1 MIQPLN
7 DENYPL
13 LLTQD
18 GPLVLY
24 KHSHRCPISAG
35 AQRRL
40 RTFALEHPAVPVY
53 EVNVIDQRDLS
64 QQIAAD
70 FGIDHQSPQAFLLQ
84 RGRVVWHDS
93 HGAITGGAVEDALAD
108 LDGAD
113 LDGADRVG
121 A

>member
-1 MIQPLN
+1 MLQAL
-7 DENYPL
+7 DAVDYPA

-40 RTFALEHPAVPVY
+40 RTFALEHPEVAVY

-64 QQIAAD
+64 QQIASD
-70 FGIDHQSPQAFLLQ
+70 FGIEHQSPQAFLLQ

-93 HGAITGGAVEDALAD
+93 HGAITGGAVEEALAD
-108 LDGAD
+108 LDGATHES
-113 LDGADRVG
+113 DRVG
-121 A
+121 S

>member
-1 MIQPLN
+1 MLQPL
-7 DENYPL
+7 DAADYPA
-13 LLTQD
+13 LLTQE
-18 GPLVLY
+18 GSLVLY
-24 KHSHRCPISAG
+24 KHSHRCPISGG

-40 RTFALEHPAVPVY
+40 RTFALEHPEVPVF

-70 FGIDHQSPQAFLLQ
+70 LGIQHQSPQAFLLQ

-93 HGAITGGAVEDALAD
+93 HGAITGGAVEEALAD

-113 LDGADRVG
+113 RVR

>member
-1 MIQPLN
+1 MIQPLAA
-7 DENYPL
+7 DDYPAL
-13 LLTQD
+13 LVAD

-40 RTFALEHPAVPVY
+40 TTFALEHPTVPVY

-70 FGIDHQSPQAFLLQ
+70 LGIEHASPQAFLLV
-84 RGRVVWHDS
+84 GGHVVWHDS
-93 HGAITGGAVEDALAD
+93 HGRITGSAIESAL
-108 LDGAD
+108 GAD
-113 LDGADRVG
+113 A